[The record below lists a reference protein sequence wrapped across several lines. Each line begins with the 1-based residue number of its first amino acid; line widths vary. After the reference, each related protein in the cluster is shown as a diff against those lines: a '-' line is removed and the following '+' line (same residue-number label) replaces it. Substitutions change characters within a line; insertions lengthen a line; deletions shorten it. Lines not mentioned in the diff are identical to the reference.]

1 MIKISPYSGEICF
14 MRNAF
19 KVFFNSARR
28 LSFGKI
34 VRLLRLT
41 LPHPLFSVLS
51 FYATLKTYSIA
62 KKYFPKTNSNDGI
75 GNAFRHALW
84 TALAMMYCCKI
95 SSPQKSYVFCK
106 SFTDMHEELFPNEP
120 IQTKMDLH
128 NNQVGLN
135 IFMEMLPGIHRQ
147 FFETGFLIDKILEKT
162 KTAVI
167 LQSVDDN
174 PGNEL
179 VYLTI

>member
-1 MIKISPYSGEICF
+1 MIKISPNLGEIYF
-14 MRNAF
+14 MKNALKILF
-19 KVFFNSARR
+19 KSLRS
-28 LSFGKI
+28 LSFDKI

-41 LPHPLFSVLS
+41 LRNPIFSVLGL
-51 FYATLKTYSIA
+51 YATLKTFTLA
-62 KKYFPKTNSNDGI
+62 KKYFPITNSAHGI

-84 TALAMMYCCKI
+84 TSLMMMYCCKI

-106 SFTDMHEELFPNEP
+106 RFTDMHEELFPNEP
-120 IQTKMDLH
+120 IETKMDLH

-162 KTAVI
+162 KTAKI
-167 LQSVDDN
+167 LQSVDEN

-179 VYLTI
+179 VFLDK